1 MAAVLTIEEFSYFRM
16 SDRVTETLLSAFR
29 QLMRPLVRI
38 LLRHGISYGEYA
50 DTAKTVFVEV
60 ARKDFQIPGKKQ
72 TQSRVAIIT
81 GLTRKDVGRIN
92 DLLDNNETPSTAN
105 LNRVGRVLAGWHQDP
120 VFTGPYGLPLELDF
134 DQGDEN
140 FTDLVRKFSGDMPA
154 RAMLEELK
162 RVNAVKILAGEKI
175 RALTRSYIPVQVDT
189 AHIQFMGVAIRDLAE
204 TLDLNLNSEIEGGN
218 FERRVWTPTGISPR
232 DVAQFDLLVREKG
245 QEFLESLDNWLTSKE
260 TESEDIPDNVKVK
273 VGVGVYY
280 FSDEFRSFRED

>member
-1 MAAVLTIEEFSYFRM
+1 MAAVLTIEESSYFRM
-16 SDRVTETLLSAFR
+16 SDRVTESLLSAFR

-60 ARKDFQIPGKKQ
+60 ARKDFLIPGKKQ

-92 DLLDNNETPSTAN
+92 DLLNNNETPSTAN

-120 VFTGPYGLPLELDF
+120 IFTGPYGLPLELDF

-140 FTDLVRKFSGDMPA
+140 FTDLVRKYSGDMPA

-162 RVNAVKILAGEKI
+162 RVNAVKILPGEKI
-175 RALTRSYIPVQVDT
+175 RALTRSYIPTQVDT

-232 DVAQFDLLVREKG
+232 DVPQFDLLVREKG

-260 TESEDIPDNVKVK
+260 TESEDIPESAKVK
-273 VGVGVYY
+273 VGVGVYL